1 MTHHNIDEFKKES
14 VNGIS
19 EITILQSKETFSKIL
34 SVKIISI
41 ECNKTITPEK
51 VLGDSFYF
59 ILSGKGSLTVE
70 QLKGNWTW
78 PLNCESAVWIPPMS
92 NITIKSLG
100 DMPLRIMQ
108 FCSKYNENKDSYEAK
123 SQLIVNVVNRLQRP
137 IELFN
142 NWHMYNLFSAI
153 PEAKKLY
160 FSSYDIIY
168 PKGYLS
174 RHVPNLDC
182 EEVQYVVSG
191 NGKMSVGDIT
201 YDVKPGSLV
210 YAPPNTFHDIVNT
223 SKDEPMELVIYE
235 AHS

>member
-1 MTHHNIDEFKKES
+1 MVHHNINEFKIKNK
-14 VNGIS
+14 NGIS
-19 EITILQSKETFSKIL
+19 EIIILQSKETFSKIL
-34 SVKIISI
+34 SVKIISLD
-41 ECNKTITPEK
+41 CNKIITPIK
-51 VLGDSFYF
+51 ILGDIFYF
-59 ILSGKGSLTVE
+59 ILNGKGSLTVE

-78 PLNCESAVWIPPMS
+78 PLNSESAVWIPPMS
-92 NITIKSLG
+92 NFTIKNVG
-100 DMPLRIMQ
+100 DMPLRIME
-108 FCSKYNENKDSYEAK
+108 FCSKYHENKDSYDMK

-137 IELFN
+137 IEFFN
-142 NWHMYNLFSAI
+142 NWYMHNLFSSR
-153 PEAKKLY
+153 PEAKKIY

-191 NGKMSVGDIT
+191 NGKMSVGDVT

-210 YAPPNTFHDIVNT
+210 YAPPNTFHDIKNT
-223 SKDEPMELVIYE
+223 SEDELMELVIYE